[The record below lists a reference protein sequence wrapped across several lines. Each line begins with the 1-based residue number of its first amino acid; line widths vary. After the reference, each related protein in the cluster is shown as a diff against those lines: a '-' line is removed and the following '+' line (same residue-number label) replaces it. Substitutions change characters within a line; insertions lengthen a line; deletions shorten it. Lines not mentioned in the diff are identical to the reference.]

1 MMNIDTLRIYSLW
14 WSRKE
19 KKEQYLILVEIIIDN
34 TKETYIYIKI
44 MSYGNNDDQ
53 AAERALQQARMQM
66 AQQQT
71 QMLVNSITAK
81 CYEGCVKS
89 PSSSLSKREET
100 CLAMCFDKY
109 VQTQQ
114 TIIKSMS

>member
-1 MMNIDTLRIYSLW
+1 M
-14 WSRKE
+14 
-19 KKEQYLILVEIIIDN
+19 VENIIDN

-53 AAERALQQARMQM
+53 AAEKALQQARMQM

>member
-1 MMNIDTLRIYSLW
+1 
-14 WSRKE
+14 
-19 KKEQYLILVEIIIDN
+19 
-34 TKETYIYIKI
+34 
-44 MSYGNNDDQ
+44 
-53 AAERALQQARMQM
+53 M